1 MQSMKWMSQTST
13 CSTTIFD
20 TSLPR
25 TIKVLLVKLVLICL
39 AVIPSSWYDGIFGQ
53 VQTLDKEF
61 NESEESKSEEEV
73 EKPKDEKKVE
83 FAEPEKSVTIL
94 LNYLPFL

>member
-1 MQSMKWMSQTST
+1 M
-13 CSTTIFD
+13 
-20 TSLPR
+20 
-25 TIKVLLVKLVLICL
+25 
-39 AVIPSSWYDGIFGQ
+39 IPSSWYDGIFGQ

-83 FAEPEKSVTIL
+83 FAEPEKSVIIL
-94 LNYLPFL
+94 LNYLLFL